1 MFLQRCLRTQARDFP
16 IGFHC
21 RSATPMIRRS
31 SVANTSI
38 ESNIRSE
45 SHVLLPELLS
55 VEEAFLRACLNGLF
69 APRFHLCR
77 LEITGVRLAGRIG
90 AEMWTEA
97 HWARHKAAPK
107 KIVLICAVKK
117 MARWVERVDPPPSA
131 RATPVS
137 LVVSAI
143 AWHLRVGGPWRALAG
158 DFPAWRTVYG
168 CFVTGW
174 SWGCSTGCYATWPA
188 CGVVL
193 RAGDPSPV

>member
-1 MFLQRCLRTQARDFP
+1 
-16 IGFHC
+16 
-21 RSATPMIRRS
+21 MIRRS

-97 HWARHKAAPK
+97 HWTRHKAAPK
-107 KIVLICAVKK
+107 KISI
-117 MARWVERVDPPPSA
+117 D
-131 RATPVS
+131 
-137 LVVSAI
+137 
-143 AWHLRVGGPWRALAG
+143 LRGQKDGAVGGASRPTAE
-158 DFPAWRTVYG
+158 RTSNARVAR
-168 CFVTGW
+168 C
-174 SWGCSTGCYATWPA
+174 
-188 CGVVL
+188 
-193 RAGDPSPV
+193 